1 MVFPSRFK
9 KKSYLWFSNQTQR
22 LNWKENVSN
31 EKIRGSKKIKRFE
44 WMKKVY
50 EKSKIKYQQNILNL
64 IFLVYIDLFS
74 QKEWKEK
81 IRMP

>member
-1 MVFPSRFK
+1 MVFQSRFK

-31 EKIRGSKKIKRFE
+31 EKIRGSKIIKRFE
-44 WMKKVY
+44 WMEKVY
-50 EKSKIKYQQNILNL
+50 GKSKIKYQQNILNR
-64 IFLVYIDLFS
+64 IFLVFIDLFS